1 MWSRESLYNERRKRI
16 RSVCQKYKHV
26 WHKNEFAGKEF
37 LLDTKVPP
45 LWNKA
50 YCRHD
55 KVRQLLWTKHGG
67 SV

>member
-37 LLDTKVPP
+37 LLDTKNR
-45 LWNKA
+45 LA